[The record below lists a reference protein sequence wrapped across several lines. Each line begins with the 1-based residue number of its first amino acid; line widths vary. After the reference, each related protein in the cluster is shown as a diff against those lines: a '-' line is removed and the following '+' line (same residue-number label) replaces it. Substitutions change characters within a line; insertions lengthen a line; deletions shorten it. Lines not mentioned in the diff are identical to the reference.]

1 MTDLRDSIFNYII
14 KSMEKNKNSYFL
26 SIDQGSFGY
35 EILKKNFLKD
45 VSTLELQSKMQL
57 V

>member
-14 KSMEKNKNSYFL
+14 ESMEKNKNSYFL

-35 EILKKNFLKD
+35 EILKKIP
-45 VSTLELQSKMQL
+45 SKMY
-57 V
+57 